1 MNDQIRTLAKKLL
14 AEEKVTAVLGW
25 EKGFPWF
32 KRAPLFAMTEEECDA
47 LVFDEFCYHNL
58 PKMLLRNEDI
68 KGTVAV
74 FVKGCDS
81 RALKTMLQDHQLERE
96 NLYIIGLPCVGM
108 KEEPAVGTAEGTP
121 LADAKKCAFCVVPNA
136 VIYDEFLGQPAA
148 ERTPQP
154 DEELQRVE
162 AMTQDEKYAFWH
174 GAFAQCIRCFGCRNI
189 CPVCSCRECCFDDQ
203 SIWLDKGE
211 EITDNSFYHLTRAMH
226 MAGRCV
232 ECGEC
237 QRVCPQGLPVM
248 LLNRKLNREIET
260 LFPEEAA
267 AGTSDESQ
275 GALKTFRLDDP
286 EEFM

>member
-1 MNDQIRTLAKKLL
+1 MNDQIRALAKQLL

-25 EKGFPWF
+25 ETGFPWY
-32 KRAPLFAMTEEECDA
+32 KRSPLFAMTEDECNS

-58 PKMLLRNEDI
+58 PKMLLRNPDV

-81 RALKTMLQDHQLERE
+81 RALRTMIQDRQLKRE
-96 NLYIIGLPCVGM
+96 NLYIIGLPCMGM
-108 KEEPAVGTAEGTP
+108 KAEPTDGIAEGAP
-121 LADAKKCAFCVVPNA
+121 LKDAKKCAFCTSPNA
-136 VIYDEFLGQPAA
+136 ELYDEFLGTEAPA
-148 ERTPQP
+148 RTPQK
-154 DEELQRVE
+154 DTELAKVE
-162 AMTQDEKYAFWH
+162 AMSQDEKYAYWRDTFS
-174 GAFAQCIRCFGCRNI
+174 QCIRCFGCRSI

-237 QRVCPQGLPVM
+237 ERVCPQGLPVM
-248 LLNRKLNREIET
+248 LLNRKLNREIAT
-260 LFPEEAA
+260 LFPEDVA
-267 AGTSDESQ
+267 AGTSDEGT
-275 GALKTFRLDDP
+275 GALNTFRRDDP